1 MAKKIV
7 IVNVNLQYVVNAR
20 DDADAIT
27 QVCNVEL
34 PHEYVEDSFE
44 IVKVITKEKKYPKDK
59 EAIHAYIEKK
69 SKEPMSR
76 KEYRAHVEGDDKTGV
91 PSPAADFH

>member
-27 QVCNVEL
+27 KVCNIEL

-44 IVKVITKEKKYPKDK
+44 IVKVIDK
-59 EAIHAYIEKK
+59 EN
-69 SKEPMSR
+69 
-76 KEYRAHVEGDDKTGV
+76 
-91 PSPAADFH
+91 